1 MNPEDAT
8 QTSTGKFA
16 VQKRTSALAP
26 GDHDANPPGIG
37 FWALVREDFA
47 THERSLIDPG
57 FWAVATH
64 RFGNWRMGLPS
75 VARAPFSLL
84 YRFVYT
90 FIRLAMGIE
99 LPYVVRLGRRVRIWH
114 HGGVFIGASS
124 IGDDVHLRHN
134 TTLGV
139 LHRGDEG
146 GQPVIGDRV
155 DIGPGVAI
163 LGPIHV
169 GNDVTIGAN
178 SVVVKDIP
186 DDSTVFGVPARPVR
200 LKPAATGADKSAA
213 AADAD

>member
-1 MNPEDAT
+1 M
-8 QTSTGKFA
+8 
-16 VQKRTSALAP
+16 
-26 GDHDANPPGIG
+26 
-37 FWALVREDFA
+37 
-47 THERSLIDPG
+47 
-57 FWAVATH
+57 
-64 RFGNWRMGLPS
+64 
-75 VARAPFSLL
+75 ARAPFSLL